1 MVYTMNEPSQ
11 ADKPI
16 PLSQVLA
23 DEYAAV
29 HKTAV
34 QFPNNWSEED
44 RLREMYR
51 RIHQLPEGRTAL
63 CISGGGIRSAT
74 FGLGMLQGLAQ
85 QGLLGKFDFLSTVS
99 GGGYIGSWLTA
110 WAKHH
115 PQGILGVSQELATR
129 PSHTFSSEPEPV
141 SWLRKHSNYLS
152 PKLGLAS
159 ADSWTLIGT
168 YLRNLL
174 LNWLVLIPL
183 LLASLAI
190 PRLYVSWARLTP
202 SQWVLVSCLSLGL
215 LCTLVSLTYIH
226 LFRPSLADYRK
237 KWLTRGS
244 QDHGDAKA
252 GTLIEEQS
260 WFLWLSL
267 IPILIASMLLTLVW
281 AWVDNGTQTPA
292 GLSWLGPTSAYGWEY
307 FAGGTAATHM
317 GAWLIAYGW
326 LGRWKEG
333 FFKWLGEALL
343 IFLSGGL
350 GGFFAWVALTFETP
364 YGSITDSPR
373 LYACLAPTS
382 FIGAFLFAATIFVG
396 LASGVTKDEDR
407 EWWGRSGSWM
417 LVTIL
422 GWSGFGVLVIYGP
435 SWLEQF
441 PFMSLASGSTV
452 GAIASWLGFSSRTA
466 PQTGHGSQPKN
477 SLLLSSLPLS
487 IIAPLAVL
495 FVLMA
500 GSTLISWTFSALPW
514 GLGPWEA
521 WNRDPLSLKEP
532 IAPEP
537 WGHREILYY
546 TASSIVLSFIVM
558 MGAASLIASYFIHI
572 NKFSLHAMYR
582 NRLIRAY
589 LGASRIERYDNTRQ
603 PNRFT
608 GFDPDDNF
616 QLTDLTHVTP
626 LKKPFHV
633 INVALNLVHG
643 DNLAWQQRKA
653 QSMTLSPLHCG
664 SFASNLGYR
673 PSQEY
678 GRNQGIGR
686 AITLGTAL
694 AISGAAAS
702 PNMGY
707 HSSPAVTFL
716 LTLFNI
722 RLGWWLGNPGPAGAS
737 TFNQAY
743 PKSSVFRLMQE
754 ALGFTDNQNPYVYL
768 SDGGHFENLGLY
780 EMVQRR
786 CHYILI
792 SDAGCDQDSTF
803 QDLGNAIRKIRIDFG
818 IDIDINL
825 SPLQPNAQKHVQRHY
840 AVGTIHYDRIDSV
853 APKGVLIYVKP
864 SLTGNESAD
873 VQEYAAHHKDFPHEP
888 TSDQFF
894 DESQFESYRRLG
906 EHIALKIFD
915 SEIAGQT
922 MSLEHTFHA
931 LEDHE
936 RNRTAASNDA

>member
-1 MVYTMNEPSQ
+1 MAHTMNKRPRTET
-11 ADKPI
+11 PI

-29 HKTAV
+29 HKTPIP
-34 QFPNNWSEED
+34 FSDNLSEED
-44 RLREMYR
+44 RLREVYR
-51 RIHQLPEGRTAL
+51 HIHHLPEGRTAL

-74 FGLGMLQGLAQ
+74 FGLGILQGLAQ
-85 QGLLGKFDFLSTVS
+85 RGLLGKFDFLSTVS

-115 PQGILGVSQELATR
+115 PRGMLGVSQELAAR
-129 PSHTFSSEPEPV
+129 PSHTSSSEPEPV

-152 PKLGLAS
+152 PKLGVAS

-183 LLASLAI
+183 LLALLAI

-202 SQWVLVSCLSLGL
+202 SRWVLYTCLGLGL

-226 LFRPSLADYRK
+226 LFRPSLADYRT
-237 KWLTRGS
+237 KWLPREP
-244 QDHGDAKA
+244 QYRDAAKA
-252 GTLIEEQS
+252 GTPIEKQS

-267 IPILIASMLLTLVW
+267 VPILIASILLTLVW
-281 AWVDNGTQTPA
+281 AWVSNGTQTSD
-292 GLSWLGPTSAYGWEY
+292 GLSWLGSAASYGWEY
-307 FAGGTAATHM
+307 FAGGTAAIHV
-317 GAWLIAYGW
+317 GSWLIAYGW

-333 FFKWLGEALL
+333 FGNSLGEALI
-343 IFLSGGL
+343 IFLSGAL
-350 GGFFAWVALTFETP
+350 GGFFAWVALALETP
-364 YGSITDSPR
+364 YGSITASPR
-373 LYACLAPTS
+373 LYACLAPAS

-396 LASGVTKDEDR
+396 LASAVTKDEDR

-417 LVTIL
+417 LITIL
-422 GWSGFGVLVIYGP
+422 GWSGFGVLVVYGP

-441 PFMSLASGSTV
+441 PFTSLASGSTV

-466 PQTGHGSQPKN
+466 PQTGHSSQSKH
-477 SLLLSSLPLS
+477 SLLLSTLPLS

-500 GSTLISWTFSALPW
+500 GSALTSWMFDALPS
-514 GLGPWEA
+514 GLRPWDA

-532 IAPEP
+532 IPFDP

-546 TASSIVLSFIVM
+546 TQSSIVLSFIVI
-558 MGAASLIASYFIHI
+558 MGAASLLTSYFINI

-589 LGASRIERYDNTRQ
+589 LGASRIERYDNARQ

-616 QLTDLTHVTP
+616 QLTDLTHVAP
-626 LKKPFHV
+626 LNKPFHV

-673 PSQEY
+673 SSQDY
-678 GRNQGIGR
+678 GKNQGIGR

-722 RLGWWLGNPGPAGAS
+722 RLGWWLGNPGPAGAT

-743 PKSSVFRLMQE
+743 PKSSVFRLAQE
-754 ALGFTDNQNPYVYL
+754 ALGFTDSKNPYVYL

-792 SDAGCDQDSTF
+792 SDAGCDQESKF
-803 QDLGNAIRKIRIDFG
+803 QDLGNAIRKIRIDLG
-818 IDIDINL
+818 IDIDIDL
-825 SPLQPNAQKHVQRHY
+825 SPLKPDTQKHVQQHY
-840 AVGTIHYDRIDSV
+840 AVGTIHYAPADSP
-853 APKGVLIYVKP
+853 AATGILIYLKP

-873 VQEYAAHHKDFPHEP
+873 VQEYASHHEAFPHEP

-906 EHIALKIFD
+906 EHIALEVFD
-915 SEIAGQT
+915 EGIAGST
-922 MSLEHTFHA
+922 TSLHDTFHA
-931 LEDHE
+931 FHDHK
-936 RNRTAASNDA
+936 

>member
-1 MVYTMNEPSQ
+1 MINATSQPEKSISLSQ
-11 ADKPI
+11 A
-16 PLSQVLA
+16 LGE
-23 DEYAAV
+23 EYVAV
-29 HKTAV
+29 HRTTI
-34 QFPNNWSEED
+34 QLSDTLSEED
-44 RLREMYR
+44 RLREVYR
-51 RIHQLPEGRTAL
+51 QIHQLPEGRTAL

-110 WAKHH
+110 WTKYH
-115 PQGILGVSQELATR
+115 PQGIAGVSQELADR
-129 PSHTFSSEPEPV
+129 PSHTFSNEPEPI

-183 LLASLAI
+183 LLALLAI
-190 PRLYVSWARLTP
+190 PRLYVSWVKLTP
-202 SQWVLVSCLSLGL
+202 SRWILFGCLGLGL

-237 KWLTRGS
+237 KWIPREPQCPNDT
-244 QDHGDAKA
+244 KA

-267 IPILIASMLLTLVW
+267 IPMLIASMLLTLVW
-281 AWVDNGTQTPA
+281 AWVGNGTLASDGQHWLHPA
-292 GLSWLGPTSAYGWEY
+292 TAYGWKY
-307 FAGGTAATHM
+307 FAGGTAAIHV
-317 GAWLIAYGW
+317 GSWFIAYGW
-326 LGRWKEG
+326 LGRWKEE
-333 FFKWLGEALL
+333 FSKWLGEAL
-343 IFLSGGL
+343 IISLSGAL
-350 GGFFAWVALTFETP
+350 GGLFAWVALETP
-364 YGSITDSPR
+364 YGSITDSPG
-373 LYACLAPTS
+373 LYACLAPAS
-382 FIGAFLFAATIFVG
+382 FIGAFLLAATIFVG
-396 LASGVTKDEDR
+396 LASTVTKDEDR

-417 LVTIL
+417 LITIL
-422 GWSGFGVLVIYGP
+422 GWSGFGALVVYGP

-441 PFMSLASGSTV
+441 PFTSLASGSTI

-466 PQTGHGSQPKN
+466 PQTGQDPQRQKSW
-477 SLLLSSLPLS
+477 LLSALPLS

-495 FVLMA
+495 FVLIA
-500 GSTLISWTFSALPW
+500 GSALTSWLFSILPSE
-514 GLGPWEA
+514 LGPWDT
-521 WNRDPLSLKEP
+521 WNRDPLSFKDP
-532 IAPEP
+532 IASGSL
-537 WGHREILYY
+537 GHQEILNY
-546 TASSIVLSFIVM
+546 THGWAVLFFILIMGSS
-558 MGAASLIASYFIHI
+558 SLITSYFINI

-589 LGASRIERYDNTRQ
+589 LGASRIERYGSARR

-673 PSQEY
+673 PTQEY
-678 GRNQGIGR
+678 GKNQGVGR

-743 PKSSVFRLMQE
+743 PKISVFRLIQE
-754 ALGFTDNQNPYVYL
+754 ALGFTDKNNPYVYL

-780 EMVQRR
+780 EMVLRR
-786 CHYILI
+786 CHYILV
-792 SDAGCDQDSTF
+792 SDAGCDQESTF
-803 QDLGNAIRKIRIDFG
+803 QDLGNAIRKIRIDLG
-818 IDIDINL
+818 IDIDIDL
-825 SPLQPNAQKHVQRHY
+825 SQLQPNAQKHVQRHY
-840 AVGTIHYDRIDSV
+840 AVGTIHYDRVDST
-853 APKGVLIYVKP
+853 APKGVLVYVKP
-864 SLTGNESAD
+864 SRTGDESAD
-873 VQEYAAHHKDFPHEP
+873 VREYAAHHAAFPHEP

-906 EHIALKIFD
+906 EHIALKVFD
-915 SEIAGQT
+915 GGITGNGTTLRDAFYALYDREPNRAAAG
-922 MSLEHTFHA
+922 LE
-931 LEDHE
+931 
-936 RNRTAASNDA
+936 

>member
-1 MVYTMNEPSQ
+1 MNETNETSR

-29 HKTAV
+29 HKTAIR
-34 QFPNNWSEED
+34 FPDDLPEED
-44 RLREMYR
+44 RLREVYR
-51 RIHQLPEGRTAL
+51 HIHELPEGRTAL

-74 FGLGMLQGLAQ
+74 FGLGILQGLAQ
-85 QGLLGKFDFLSTVS
+85 HGLLGKFDFLSTVS

-110 WAKHH
+110 WTQHH
-115 PQGILGVSQELATR
+115 PQGTLGVSQELAAG
-129 PSHTFSSEPEPV
+129 PSHTFSNEPEPV

-183 LLASLAI
+183 FLALLAI

-202 SQWVLVSCLSLGL
+202 SRWVLLSCLGLGL

-226 LFRPSLADYRK
+226 LFRPSLADYRG
-237 KWLTRGS
+237 KWIPRDQPYCEDT
-244 QDHGDAKA
+244 KA
-252 GTLIEEQS
+252 GIPIEKQS

-267 IPILIASMLLTLVW
+267 IPILVASMLLTLVW
-281 AWVDNGTQTPA
+281 AWVYNGPQAPDGLRWLNPA
-292 GLSWLGPTSAYGWEY
+292 TAYGWEY
-307 FAGGTAATHM
+307 FAGWTATIHVSS
-317 GAWLIAYGW
+317 WLIAYSV

-333 FFKWLGEALL
+333 LLKWLGEAL
-343 IFLSGGL
+343 IIVLSGAL
-350 GGFFAWVALTFETP
+350 GGYFAWVALALETP

-417 LVTIL
+417 LITIL

-441 PFMSLASGSTV
+441 PFTSLASGSTV
-452 GAIASWLGFSSRTA
+452 GAIASWLGFSSKTA
-466 PQTGHGSQPKN
+466 AQTEHSAQPKN

-487 IIAPLAVL
+487 IVAPLAVL

-500 GSTLISWTFSALPW
+500 GSTLTSWTFSALPS
-514 GLGPWEA
+514 GLNPWDA
-521 WNRDPLSLKEP
+521 WNHDPLAHKEP
-532 IAPEP
+532 IPSEP

-546 TASSIVLSFIVM
+546 THDWIVLSFILIM
-558 MGAASLIASYFIHI
+558 AATSLIASYFIHI

-589 LGASRIERYDNTRQ
+589 LGASRIKRYGNARQ

-616 QLTDLTHVTP
+616 QLTELTRTTP

-743 PKSSVFRLMQE
+743 PKSSVFRLAQE
-754 ALGFTDNQNPYVYL
+754 ALGFTDNKNPYVYL

-818 IDIDINL
+818 IDIEINL
-825 SPLQPNAQKHVQRHY
+825 SPLRPDSQKRVQRHY
-840 AVGTIHYDRIDSV
+840 AVGTIHYDRVDSV

-873 VQEYAAHHKDFPHEP
+873 VQEYAAHHEAFPHEP

-894 DESQFESYRRLG
+894 DEAQFESYRRLG

-915 SEIAGQT
+915 GGIAGQT
-922 MSLEHTFHA
+922 LSLESTFHA
-931 LEDHE
+931 LSDRE
-936 RNRTAASNDA
+936 RNQTAAT